1 MKEELPN
8 MRDHKPI
15 VGFCGLMDNGSMKQ
29 EKKYFYVDDRS
40 GEVVGPNSL
49 EEIKGFQFLGRVS
62 MDTEVFEEGTEDRMS
77 FGEALRMPASGTWQS
92 SAAEA
97 EGKWFEFSIVLAI
110 AGFLGPSLFWVANDL
125 FEGGWEFFANIPF
138 ALLIIN
144 LLQGAPALFF
154 ILLYRRL
161 KQGKENPF
169 SLTTTD

>member
-62 MDTEVFEEGTEDRMS
+62 MDTEVFEEGTEDRMP
-77 FGEALRMPASGTWQS
+77 FGKALQS
-92 SAAEA
+92 SATEA
-97 EGKWFEFSIVLAI
+97 EGRWFEFSIVLAI
-110 AGFLGPSLFWVANDL
+110 AGFLVPSLFWVANDL

-169 SLTTTD
+169 SFAAD